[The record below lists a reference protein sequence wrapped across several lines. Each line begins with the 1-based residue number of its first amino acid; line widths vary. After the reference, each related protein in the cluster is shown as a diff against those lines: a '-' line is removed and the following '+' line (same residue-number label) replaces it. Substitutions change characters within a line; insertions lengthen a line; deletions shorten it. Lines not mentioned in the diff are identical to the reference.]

1 MLRQYVP
8 QAEDVIQALDAA
20 TGDLFVRAEA
30 ESRLD
35 NPDSGLV
42 RPGPNGAEHLAFS
55 WLILQKDRS
64 PANRDAVEIPSFR
77 HLISLLE
84 SQAHDR
90 YR

>member
-35 NPDSGLV
+35 KPGLW
-42 RPGPNGAEHLAFS
+42 RQ
-55 WLILQKDRS
+55 WR
-64 PANRDAVEIPSFR
+64 
-77 HLISLLE
+77 
-84 SQAHDR
+84 
-90 YR
+90 

>member
-55 WLILQKDRS
+55 
-64 PANRDAVEIPSFR
+64 
-77 HLISLLE
+77 
-84 SQAHDR
+84 
-90 YR
+90 